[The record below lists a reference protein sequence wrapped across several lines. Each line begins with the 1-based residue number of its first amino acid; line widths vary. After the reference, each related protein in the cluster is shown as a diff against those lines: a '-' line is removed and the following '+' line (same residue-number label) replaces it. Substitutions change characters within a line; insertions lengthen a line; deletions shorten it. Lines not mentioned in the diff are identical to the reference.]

1 MGILEDDALRRQQI
15 RARQA
20 ALLQADQAQEDYN
33 NRLAAADQKAMSAQA
48 KKRSGLESV
57 LSGVLDSVKN
67 TGQSVYNIFGTG
79 AASVRDIVTG
89 NIGTGKYQKE
99 WDNYMKSVYGD
110 ADMSDKDYY
119 AKTAGKSLDA
129 AATLADLIPGVG
141 AAGKA
146 AINVG
151 QGLASGIGQTYADN
165 GANTDLGEALKA
177 GVVGGL
183 SSAAGGAAGAKLG
196 KITGNGKIA
205 KALTSQVGKG
215 AISGGVAGGVAG
227 GVGTV
232 LNRGN
237 LGEILANTASGIGTG
252 ALGGGA
258 MAGTMGLLSNAT
270 GKLNDRILNKNTT
283 TAKNAKMATPDTEV
297 SVETAKV
304 ELDPKKVAKLERQ
317 VTVNKQRQGSAL
329 LDQYGPLDKPTRR
342 AVGAPEEVLVNLYD
356 DYGLTTP
363 ADVQYAANHVTGK
376 DGLVSQMTRE
386 LAGKAKKVDTSI
398 DQRWLDEMMDLNGLT
413 DAEAKT
419 VTNQVKAALKRT
431 TVDGYADGNTALDV
445 IKQLEKQASRYKG
458 KDNTYHNSTPSDQSK
473 GAVLDLVRDELQGRI
488 WDAAG
493 DASSVMT
500 PERIETLKGMYPDNQ
515 KWANK
520 VDQIAQVKTGAEL
533 RSSMKPLV
541 DGAKIV
547 SGSKLSAGGF
557 ADRALKVATS
567 RNPAIAAG
575 QVAADMALDSDFV
588 KQKMADRY
596 AKKAAKANAQL
607 SGEIQP
613 GKASVV
619 SDKLKN
625 KAKNIA
631 EKLNTE
637 LPTGEWQTGNNLRDT
652 LQNGSIVT
660 PKDAVNMPRVDRNAL
675 SRGLTGLSNLAVNQR
690 TVSKQIPRQAGLS
703 QFRNQQ
709 ADKEIEKA
717 NSQALDA
724 QTRYQAELAAAQQ
737 AYDEAQQMLQQQSAG
752 QEQLDYIANAMQ
764 QAMYMGDITSYAKL
778 LDLYQQAYKLYGA
791 QETQTKPTKLTDN
804 QAKAL
809 TGMQQLN
816 DLAAMTPDA
825 GTAVADSP
833 LGFLVNLTGG
843 NDYANQAESLALTLG
858 YLQSGANV
866 SKDEAIRIGKS
877 YVPTAYDS
885 EDVRRNKLQRA
896 KDLLNNYLYGTQYY
910 QA

>member
-1 MGILEDDALRRQQI
+1 MGILEDDALKRRQI
-15 RARQA
+15 RAQLS
-20 ALLQADQAQEDYN
+20 ALKEAEQAQQDYN
-33 NRLAAADQKAMSAQA
+33 NSFAAANQKAMNAQG
-48 KKRSGLESV
+48 KKTGGLSSV
-57 LSGVLDSVKN
+57 LSGIGNSIYN
-67 TGQSVYNIFGTG
+67 TGKGLFSFFGSG
-79 AASVRDIVTG
+79 LAS
-89 NIGTGKYQKE
+89 IGDLGEGIATGKLGTREEDFKKWLYNT
-99 WDNYMKSVYGD
+99 DNEKD
-110 ADMSDKDYY
+110 AYLK
-119 AKTAGKSLDA
+119 AGGNALETASN
-129 AATLADLIPGVG
+129 LADLIPGVG
-141 AAGKA
+141 AAGKM

-177 GVVGGL
+177 GVVGAA

-196 KITGNGKIA
+196 KISGNGKIA

-227 GVGTV
+227 GVGTL

-237 LGEILANTASGIGTG
+237 LGEVLANTASGIGTG

-270 GKLNDRILNKNTT
+270 GKLNDRILNKNTA
-283 TAKNAKMATPDTEV
+283 TAKNAKMATPDAEV

-386 LAGKAKKVDTSI
+386 LAGKAKKVNTSI

-500 PERIETLKGMYPDNQ
+500 PDRIETLKGMYPDNQ

-520 VDQIAQVKTGAEL
+520 VDQIAQVNTGAEL

-607 SGEIQP
+607 NGEAP

-660 PKDAVNMPRVDRNAL
+660 PKDVVNMPRVDRNAL

-690 TVSKQIPRQAGLS
+690 TVSNQIPRQAGLS
-703 QFRNQQ
+703 QIRNQQ
-709 ADKEIEKA
+709 ADRELEEA
-717 NSQALDA
+717 NKQASDA

-737 AYDEAQQMLQQQSAG
+737 AYNEAQQMQQQQSAG

-778 LDLYQQAYKLYGA
+778 LDLYQQAYKIYG
-791 QETQTKPTKLTDN
+791 PTDTRTTAKNLTSS
-804 QAKAL
+804 QSKAL
-809 TGMQQLN
+809 TGIQQLEA
-816 DLAAMTPDA
+816 LAQMTPKTS
-825 GTAVADSP
+825 TAVANSP
-833 LGFLVNLTGG
+833 LGFLVNMTGG
-843 NDYANQAESLALTLG
+843 DEYANQAKSLATTIG
-858 YLQSGANV
+858 YLLSGATI
-866 SKDEAIRIGKS
+866 KPDEAEAIGMS
-877 YVPTAYDS
+877 YVPNAFDS
-885 EDVRRNKLQRA
+885 EQVRQQKLERA
-896 KDLLNNYLYGTQYY
+896 RQLLQNYINTTDSLTQ
-910 QA
+910 

>member
-1 MGILEDDALRRQQI
+1 MGLYEDELRKLTAW
-15 RARQA
+15 RAMQNASNRASQAQA
-20 ALLQADQAQEDYN
+20 AYDTDI
-33 NRLAAADQKAMSAQA
+33 AAADQKAMSAQA

-67 TGQSVYNIFGTG
+67 TGQSVYNLFGTG

-99 WDNYMKSVYGD
+99 WGDYMKSVYGD

-141 AAGKA
+141 AAGKF

-177 GVVGGL
+177 GVVGAI

-227 GVGTV
+227 GLGAA

-237 LGEILANTASGIGTG
+237 LGEVLANTASGIGAG

-297 SVETAKV
+297 SVEAAKV

-317 VTVNKQRQGSAL
+317 VTVNKQKQGSAL
-329 LDQYGPLDKPTRR
+329 LSQYGTLDAPTRR
-342 AVGAPEEVLVNLYD
+342 AVVAPEDVLVNLYD

-376 DGLVSQMTRE
+376 DGLVTQMTRE
-386 LAGKAKKVDTSI
+386 LAGKAKKVNTSI
-398 DQRWLDEMMDLNGLT
+398 DQAWLDEMMDLNGLT

-445 IKQLEKQASRYKG
+445 IKQLEKQSSRYKG
-458 KDNTYHNSTPSDQSK
+458 KDGTYHNSTPDDQKK

-493 DASSVMT
+493 DATSVIT
-500 PERIETLKGMYPDNQ
+500 PKRIETLKSMYPDNQ

-541 DGAKIV
+541 DGSKIV
-547 SGSKLSAGGF
+547 NGSKMSAGGF

-575 QVAADMALDSDFV
+575 QVAADMALDSDIF
-588 KQKMADRY
+588 KQTRADRY

-607 SGEIQP
+607 NGEAP

-690 TVSKQIPRQAGLS
+690 TVSNQIPRQAGLS
-703 QFRNQQ
+703 QIRNQQ
-709 ADKEIEKA
+709 ADRELEEA
-717 NSQALDA
+717 NKQASDA

-737 AYDEAQQMLQQQSAG
+737 AYNEAQQMQQQQSAG

-778 LDLYQQAYKLYGA
+778 LDLYQQAYKIYGPTD
-791 QETQTKPTKLTDN
+791 TQTTAKNLTAS
-804 QAKAL
+804 QSKAL
-809 TGMQQLN
+809 TGIQQLEA
-816 DLAAMTPDA
+816 LAQMTPKA
-825 GTAVADSP
+825 STAVANSP
-833 LGFLVNLTGG
+833 LGFLVNMTGG
-843 NDYANQAESLALTLG
+843 DEYANQAKSLATTIG
-858 YLQSGANV
+858 YLLSGATI
-866 SKDEAIRIGKS
+866 KPDEAEAIGMS
-877 YVPTAYDS
+877 YVPNAFDS
-885 EDVRRNKLQRA
+885 EQVRQQKLERA
-896 KDLLNNYLYGTQYY
+896 RQLLENYINTTDSLTQ
-910 QA
+910 